1 MSASVRTCPA
11 GLVTVDDKRKTIGDW
26 SPIVD
31 WEFFTV
37 ADTGRAF
44 EPPAQK
50 RDVAHAGHAL
60 TREVGSARALVPG
73 PRCREQHV
81 SFDLGV
87 KCGHS
92 GPF

>member
-73 PRCREQHV
+73 RRVENDA
-81 SFDLGV
+81 SASTLG
-87 KCGHS
+87 
-92 GPF
+92 